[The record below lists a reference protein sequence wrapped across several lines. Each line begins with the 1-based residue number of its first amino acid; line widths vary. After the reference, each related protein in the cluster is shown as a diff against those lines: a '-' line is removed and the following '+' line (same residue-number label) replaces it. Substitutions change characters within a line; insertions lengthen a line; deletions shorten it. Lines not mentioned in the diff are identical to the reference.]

1 MIRDINQKKVFF
13 MLDIFGFFYS
23 LVLIMIMKNKNKK
36 DTYLIYF
43 TLISFLI
50 YFYGRFLKN
59 GKIMALFHTIYAIHT
74 ILFALLADDKELKTL
89 VISELILIIAT
100 RRIFNGCLVRNIEA
114 KSKISKNKFTN
125 LLDWDIIFPSL
136 ALISLYRL

>member
-23 LVLIMIMKNKNKK
+23 LILIMIMKNKNKK

-43 TLISFLI
+43 TLISFII

-74 ILFALLADDKELKTL
+74 ILFALLADDKELK
-89 VISELILIIAT
+89 LIIAT

>member
-1 MIRDINQKKVFF
+1 MIREINKHKAFF

-23 LVLIMIMKNKNKK
+23 SVLLVIMKNKSKK

-50 YFYGRFLKN
+50 YLYARIIKN
-59 GKIMALFHTIYAIHT
+59 GKMMALFHTVYAIHT
-74 ILFALLADDKELKTL
+74 IGFAVFAEDKDLKTL
-89 VISELILIIAT
+89 AIFELILIIAS
-100 RRIFNGCLVRNIEA
+100 RRIYSGCLVRNIES

-136 ALISLYRL
+136 ALIALYRL